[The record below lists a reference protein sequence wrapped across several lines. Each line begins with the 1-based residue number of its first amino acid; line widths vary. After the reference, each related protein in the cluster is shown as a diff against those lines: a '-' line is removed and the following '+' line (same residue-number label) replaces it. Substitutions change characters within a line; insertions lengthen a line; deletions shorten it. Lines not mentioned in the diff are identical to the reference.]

1 MAIRLEAD
9 INGVAAKIVEDF
21 KHSEEFPAT
30 GEKAVKRFKTSEE
43 LSIGF
48 AKEFANGFELS
59 FSQNSVA
66 AMDCD
71 GILLGMGNPLLDIC
85 SVVDQDFLDKYS
97 LSLSLSLISL

>member
-1 MAIRLEAD
+1 MLRLEAD

-48 AKEFANGFELS
+48 AKEFANGFELFRNRSAKS
-59 FSQNSVA
+59 FPVLA
-66 AMDCD
+66 
-71 GILLGMGNPLLDIC
+71 
-85 SVVDQDFLDKYS
+85 FLQFQATDEAGES
-97 LSLSLSLISL
+97 TNH